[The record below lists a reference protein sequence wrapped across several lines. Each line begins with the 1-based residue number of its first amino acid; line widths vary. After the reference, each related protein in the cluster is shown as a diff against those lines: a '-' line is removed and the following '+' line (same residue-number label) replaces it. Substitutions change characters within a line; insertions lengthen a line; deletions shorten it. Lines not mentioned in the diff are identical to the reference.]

1 MGFSPT
7 LFCLFYYFVCL
18 IAYPFLRNLFPT
30 FEVPFLAR
38 IYIRCVEKRVAHN
51 RSFFCSIL
59 VLTQYCTLISG
70 TKLLLFFY
78 SHKYFSKKNYKN
90 NNLIYAIAIYMF
102 NNIFLETYSVSIDR
116 KTVSYVVFSVKISA
130 EWCTI
135 KIGLF
140 SCKIW
145 QQRKDCSLRL

>member
-7 LFCLFYYFVCL
+7 LFCLFYCFVCL
-18 IAYPFLRNLFPT
+18 IAHPLLRNLFPT
-30 FEVPFLAR
+30 FKIPFLAR
-38 IYIRCVEKRVAHN
+38 IYIRCVKKRVAHN

-102 NNIFLETYSVSIDR
+102 NNIFLETYSVSIEQ
-116 KTVSYVVFSVKISA
+116 KHISFVVFSVKISA
-130 EWCTI
+130 E
-135 KIGLF
+135 
-140 SCKIW
+140 
-145 QQRKDCSLRL
+145 

>member
-1 MGFSPT
+1 MFVL
-7 LFCLFYYFVCL
+7 LFCLLNSLSPFAQSISHFRSPL
-18 IAYPFLRNLFPT
+18 PRAY
-30 FEVPFLAR
+30 
-38 IYIRCVEKRVAHN
+38 IYIRCTEKRVAHN

-102 NNIFLETYSVSIDR
+102 NNIFLETFSISITRKSVSFWFLEGKFWSFI
-116 KTVSYVVFSVKISA
+116 
-130 EWCTI
+130 
-135 KIGLF
+135 
-140 SCKIW
+140 
-145 QQRKDCSLRL
+145 LR

>member
-7 LFCLFYYFVCL
+7 LFCLFYCFVCL
-18 IAYPFLRNLFPT
+18 IAHPLLRNLFPT

-130 EWCTI
+130 DLST
-135 KIGLF
+135 
-140 SCKIW
+140 
-145 QQRKDCSLRL
+145 

>member
-7 LFCLFYYFVCL
+7 LFCLFYCFVCL
-18 IAYPFLRNLFPT
+18 IAHPLLRNLFPT

-116 KTVSYVVFSVKISA
+116 KTVSF
-130 EWCTI
+130 
-135 KIGLF
+135 
-140 SCKIW
+140 
-145 QQRKDCSLRL
+145 

>member
-1 MGFSPT
+1 LGFSPT
-7 LFCLFYYFVCL
+7 LFCLVYCFVCL
-18 IAYPFLRNLFPT
+18 IAHPLVRNLFPT
-30 FEVPFLAR
+30 FEIPFLAR
-38 IYIRCVEKRVAHN
+38 IYIRCTKKRVAHN

-130 EWCTI
+130 E
-135 KIGLF
+135 
-140 SCKIW
+140 
-145 QQRKDCSLRL
+145 

>member
-7 LFCLFYYFVCL
+7 LFCLFYCFVCL
-18 IAYPFLRNLFPT
+18 IAHPLLRNLFPT

-116 KTVSYVVFSVKISA
+116 KTVSYVVFSIKISA
-130 EWCTI
+130 E
-135 KIGLF
+135 
-140 SCKIW
+140 
-145 QQRKDCSLRL
+145 